1 MKTLRE
7 IQNEVAKGYGLDSYD
22 SILESYGKGWVKYN
36 TINDYLYDCFIE
48 TQRQA
53 QLKIN
58 KRVEDY
64 YFNDNFD
71 RTSIIN
77 DNNLIR

>member
-7 IQNEVAKGYGLDSYD
+7 IQNEVAKDYGFNSYD
-22 SILESYGKGWVKYN
+22 LILESYERGVVSRYFF
-36 TINDYLYDCFIE
+36 NDYLDDCFIE

-53 QLKIN
+53 QHKIN
-58 KRVEDY
+58 KRVEDDY
-64 YFNDNFD
+64 LNDNFD
-71 RTSIIN
+71 TTSIIN

>member
-7 IQNEVAKGYGLDSYD
+7 IQDEVALNYECSNYLELLDEYRQG
-22 SILESYGKGWVKYN
+22 SITMKQLDEFINICSLE
-36 TINDYLYDCFIE
+36 I
-48 TQRQA
+48 QRQA

-58 KRVEDY
+58 KRIEDDY
-64 YFNDNFD
+64 LNDNFD
-71 RTSIIN
+71 SQSIIN